1 VFYLLKPGD
10 RQVEGFRS
18 KAAGT
23 DFSYAAVGTTRTEKL
38 PAGYVVDRNR
48 IELGSGREIFDKAV
62 AALLRWDM
70 FDLGWVK
77 LLSQKSPQEGLVVVI
92 RSAHMGFWSL
102 NACRVVYVIDEREG
116 TAGGGEEKT
125 GSPFKAGSPF
135 KEGTVTF
142 GFGYGTLRD
151 HAESGEERFL
161 IQWDKS
167 TDAVSYDILAFSK
180 PANIIV
186 GLGYRVAR
194 SMQLRFA
201 RDSKAA
207 MQRAVH

>member
-10 RQVEGFRS
+10 RQVEDFRS

-23 DFSYAAVGTTRTEKL
+23 DFSYAAVGTTRIEKL

-48 IELGSGREIFDKAV
+48 IELGAGREIFDKAV
-62 AALLRWDM
+62 AALQRWDM

-77 LLSQKSPQEGLVVVI
+77 LLSEKPPHEGLVVVI

-116 TAGGGEEKT
+116 TASGGEEKT
-125 GSPFKAGSPF
+125 GFSF
-135 KEGTVTF
+135 KEGMVTF

-186 GLGYRVAR
+186 GLGYQLAR

-207 MQRAVH
+207 MQRAVY

>member
-1 VFYLLKPGD
+1 MKPSD
-10 RQVEGFRS
+10 HQVEDFRG
-18 KAAGT
+18 KAAAT
-23 DFSYAAVGTTRTEKL
+23 AFSYTAVGATKTEDL

-48 IELGSGREIFDKAV
+48 IELGSGRETFDKAV
-62 AALLRWDM
+62 AALQRWDM

-77 LLSQKSPQEGLVVVI
+77 LLSDQPPKEGLVVAV
-92 RSAHMGFWSL
+92 RAAHMGFWSL
-102 NACRVVYVIDEREG
+102 NACRIVYVIDERQG
-116 TAGGGEEKT
+116 TANGGNEKMPA
-125 GSPFKAGSPF
+125 PFKD
-135 KEGTVTF
+135 GTVTF

-186 GLGYRVAR
+186 GLGYGFAR

-201 RDSKAA
+201 KDSKAA
-207 MQRAVH
+207 MQRAVSLGAQA

>member
-1 VFYLLKPGD
+1 MKPSD
-10 RQVEGFRS
+10 RQVEDFRG

-23 DFSYAAVGTTRTEKL
+23 DFSYAAVGTTKTEEL

-48 IELGSGREIFDKAV
+48 IELGSGRDTFERAV
-62 AALLRWDM
+62 AALQRWDM

-77 LLSQKSPQEGLVVVI
+77 LLSEKPPQEGLVVVI

-102 NACRVVYVIDEREG
+102 NGCRVIYVIDERES
-116 TAGGGEEKT
+116 TANGGNNKT
-125 GSPFKAGSPF
+125 RATFKDGL
-135 KEGTVTF
+135 VTF

-186 GLGYRVAR
+186 GLGYGLAR
-194 SMQLRFA
+194 SMQRRFA
-201 RDSKAA
+201 KDSKAA
-207 MQRAVH
+207 MQRAVSLGAQA